1 MSVPFM
7 NGPSHE
13 SEPEYTAATVC
24 GDTPD
29 PVPVSVAVQ
38 IGVGSAAVPAGKNMV
53 NVSVVPT
60 IVPENVPV
68 LFR

>member
-1 MSVPFM
+1 M

-24 GDTPD
+24 EDTPD
-29 PVPVSVAVQ
+29 PVPLSVALQ
-38 IGVGSAAVPAGKNMV
+38 IGVGSVDVPEGKNMV
-53 NVSVVPT
+53 NVSVEPT
-60 IVPENVPV
+60 IVPVNVPV

>member
-1 MSVPFM
+1 M

-13 SEPEYTAATVC
+13 SEPEYTALNAP
-24 GDTPD
+24 GDTLD
-29 PVPVSVAVQ
+29 PVPLSVAVQ
-38 IGVGSAAVPAGKNMV
+38 MGVGSVEVPEGKNIV
-53 NVSVVPT
+53 NVSVLPI